1 MRFVYLIALRSFFL
15 SFSFV
20 VRQFVSLCG
29 PLSQS
34 ALSGHDS
41 SNFHFVIDEII
52 STSLVAAIQ
61 SLVNE
66 FVYITRANEK
76 EKMAGDIYT
85 CISKREC
92 SNRLTERR
100 VRLEDYFAP

>member
-29 PLSQS
+29 PLDYSQS

-76 EKMAGDIYT
+76 EKMARDIYVYFET
-85 CISKREC
+85 
-92 SNRLTERR
+92 R
-100 VRLEDYFAP
+100 VLESTNGT

>member
-1 MRFVYLIALRSFFL
+1 MRFVYLIALRFFFL

-29 PLSQS
+29 PLDYSQS

-52 STSLVAAIQ
+52 STYLFGCCDAIARKRVC
-61 SLVNE
+61 LYYARERERENGGRYIRVFRNE
-66 FVYITRANEK
+66 SARME
-76 EKMAGDIYT
+76 
-85 CISKREC
+85 
-92 SNRLTERR
+92 
-100 VRLEDYFAP
+100 

>member
-29 PLSQS
+29 PLDYSQS

-61 SLVNE
+61 SLVNARE
-66 FVYITRANEK
+66 RERENGGRYI
-76 EKMAGDIYT
+76 
-85 CISKREC
+85 
-92 SNRLTERR
+92 
-100 VRLEDYFAP
+100 LESTNGT